1 MDAKIAGA
9 LFGFAV
15 GAAGYVIFK
24 YWILPIRDY
33 RRLKS
38 VIEKD
43 LEFYMDSIARQNW
56 NSGEKK
62 RLKGTKKAVS
72 DLNDTYDFDL
82 PVWYKIVLRRRGESP
97 KEAEKH
103 LMGLA
108 DTKDASHAEKRL
120 EKAKA
125 ALSLHGPG
133 KES

>member
-9 LFGFAV
+9 LFGFGV
-15 GAAGYVIFK
+15 GAAGYVIVK

-33 RRLKS
+33 KRLKS
-38 VIEKD
+38 AIEKD
-43 LEFYMDSIARQNW
+43 VALYTNSIAQGNW
-56 NSGEKK
+56 NSGDKK
-62 RLKGTKKAVS
+62 RFKNTKKAVS

-82 PVWYKIVLRRRGESP
+82 PVWYKIILRRRGESP

-125 ALSLHGPG
+125 ALSMQ
-133 KES
+133 